1 MSRFLRGTPLIL
13 CLALISPGGGA
24 GKPPSFPKE
33 ETCSGDF
40 GTSIQFLDTPQ
51 EASQEAKKD
60 GRLVL
65 VLHVSGHF
73 EKPEF
78 T

>member
-1 MSRFLRGTPLIL
+1 MSRFLSGTPLVL
-13 CLALISPGGGA
+13 CLTLLLPGGGA
-24 GKPPSFPKE
+24 GKPLSFPKE

>member
-1 MSRFLRGTPLIL
+1 MFQFLKATPLIL
-13 CLALISPGGGA
+13 WLVATFPGNSI
-24 GKPPSFPKE
+24 GKNPSFPKE
-33 ETCSGDF
+33 DTCSGDF
-40 GTSIQFLDTPQ
+40 GTSISFFDTPR

>member
-1 MSRFLRGTPLIL
+1 MKRLIAMAFAV
-13 CLALISPGGGA
+13 ALVGSLSADAKIA
-24 GKPPSFPKE
+24 APKAKAA
-33 ETCSGDF
+33 CGDF
-40 GTSIQFLDTPQ
+40 GTSIAFEDTPAKAA
-51 EASQEAKKD
+51 EIAKKQEK
-60 GRLVL
+60 LVL